1 MAPLVSLVVP
11 VLADRPH
18 ASRLLRQVPADSRVE
33 VIVVEAAD
41 EAGAASRAGAGNG
54 SGLEA
59 LAPGRSDVKL
69 IHSAPGRARQMNAG
83 AALARGEWLLF
94 LHADSVLPDGWLR
107 ALADTVTPSAVGG
120 WFRFALDDRAWQA
133 RVLERGVA
141 LRVRLLRLPYG
152 DQGLFLHRRAWTALG
167 GFRDLPLMEDVD
179 LVRRLARL
187 GPVVEVPCAIATS
200 PRRWHQDGWF
210 RRSGRNLALL
220 GLYFLGVPP
229 ARLAR
234 WYQRGP
240 PRPTR
245 R

>member
-1 MAPLVSLVVP
+1 MPPMVSLVVP
-11 VLADRPH
+11 VLGDQVH
-18 ASRLLRQVPADSRVE
+18 AARLLRQVPADPRVE
-33 VIVVEAAD
+33 VIVAQAD
-41 EAGAASRAGAGNG
+41 LGTGTGAGHVPD
-54 SGLEA
+54 LEA

-83 AALARGEWLLF
+83 AALATGDWLLF
-94 LHADSVLPDGWLR
+94 LHADSILPDDWL
-107 ALADTVTPSAVGG
+107 ATWANAVTPGAVGG
-120 WFRFALDDRAWQA
+120 WFRFALDDQAWQA

-179 LVRRLARL
+179 LVRRLTRL
-187 GPVVEVPCAIATS
+187 GPVVELPCAIATS
-200 PRRWHQDGWF
+200 PRRWHRDGWF

-220 GLYFLGVPP
+220 GLYFLGVPT

-234 WYQRGP
+234 WYQ
-240 PRPTR
+240 
-245 R
+245 